1 MSDRSESRT
10 TVWFAVAANLA
21 IAVLKSA
28 AALLTGSSA
37 MFAEAAHAFADTGNG
52 SILLV
57 AEGRGE
63 RPPDAEHPLGHG
75 AESYFWAFLASV
87 GVFVTGGV
95 LSIVEGVRGLSGH
108 NDIRSFPV
116 AYAVLG
122 LSLIF
127 ESVSLWR
134 VHRQLSGE
142 AERLQRDLLD
152 HVSATSDPVTR
163 AVFAEDGAAVA
174 GTVVAFVGVFL
185 HQMTGS
191 PIPDGCAA
199 IVIGLGLTVVAFA
212 LSARNRQFLVGELAP
227 APLRD
232 RLAGEL
238 RGLHGIDDVEEIVVT
253 FVGPRRV
260 RVLAS
265 VDIDDELS
273 GREVEELI
281 READRV
287 LRNASDVVTRV
298 DVVPRG
304 PSEAPERV

>member
-10 TVWFAVAANLA
+10 TIWFAVAANLA
-21 IAVLKSA
+21 IALLKSA

-57 AEGRGE
+57 AERRGD
-63 RPPDAEHPLGHG
+63 RPPDDEHPLGHG
-75 AESYFWAFLASV
+75 AEAYFWAFLASV

-95 LSIVEGVRGLSGH
+95 LSIVEGVRGLTGH
-108 NDIRSFPV
+108 SDIRSFPI

-134 VHRQLSGE
+134 VHRQLSEE
-142 AERLQRDLLD
+142 AARLQRDLLD

-163 AVFAEDGAAVA
+163 AIFAEDGVAVA
-174 GTVVAFVGVFL
+174 GTVVALVGVSL
-185 HQMTGS
+185 HQVTGS

-199 IVIGLGLTVVAFA
+199 IVIGVGLTVVAFA
-212 LSARNRQFLVGELAP
+212 LSARNRRFLLGEP
-227 APLRD
+227 APSELRD
-232 RLAGEL
+232 RLDGEL
-238 RGLHGIDDVEEIVVT
+238 RRLDGIERVEEMVVT

-265 VDIDDELS
+265 VDIDDRLT
-273 GREVEELI
+273 GGEVEELV
-281 READRV
+281 REAERV
-287 LRNASDVVTRV
+287 LHGASDTVTRV

-304 PSEAPERV
+304 TRAGVW